1 MPTAITCCWDAE
13 EAYSSLE
20 FVTWPDH
27 LSLRKKQKLPCLVA
41 PLCKDK
47 LETQAAK
54 GQLRWDVFL
63 TPFPVPWTWH
73 HAVLQVPR

>member
-1 MPTAITCCWDAE
+1 MPTAITRWAAE

-27 LSLRKKQKLPCLVA
+27 LSLHKKRKLPQLVA

-47 LETQAAK
+47 VEIQT
-54 GQLRWDVFL
+54 GWDVVL
-63 TPFPVPWTWH
+63 ILLPLLWSQY
-73 HAVLQVPR
+73 HAVL